1 MAKRKKTYLLAA
13 LTLGVLCFIWGNSM
27 LSGEESG
34 AISGRLLA
42 WLAGTFPFLKWL
54 PELLLRKLGHFLEF
68 AALGFLMAW
77 FFRLRG
83 QKGIHRMSMPLLVVL
98 LVAVTDETIQTFS
111 LGRSPSVI
119 DIWIDVAGGCV
130 GIALLLLS
138 TRIYTWIQNRKG
150 EKQ

>member
-1 MAKRKKTYLLAA
+1 
-13 LTLGVLCFIWGNSM
+13 
-27 LSGEESG
+27 
-34 AISGRLLA
+34 
-42 WLAGTFPFLKWL
+42 
-54 PELLLRKLGHFLEF
+54 
-68 AALGFLMAW
+68 
-77 FFRLRG
+77 
-83 QKGIHRMSMPLLVVL
+83 MSMPLLVVL

-119 DIWIDVAGGCV
+119 DIWIDVAGGCA